1 MNLKPLLP
9 GLALVLAACGDVK
22 NPNGMPD
29 EPTSSAPVKVVTAN
43 PPKPDSAAA
52 KTENPVMPAD
62 TAMTGAWLLLDGA
75 LRSHDAQVLN
85 QLLDPEYGL
94 WILEQNGSV
103 PLVTRVADSEQFRD
117 QQQRPLFALD
127 KKLMTCAAPQTV
139 AALPTPNCPGGKF
152 TREGCFAGPSTAFR
166 ALDFWAR
173 ASLKGGNRNQGQA
186 AQGRTVRSVLQTS
199 TGYQFHFAKS
209 AGAGGRWRLIFID
222 LRGACPS

>member
-29 EPTSSAPVKVVTAN
+29 ESTSNASARIVTAN

-62 TAMTGAWLLLDGA
+62 TSVTGAWLILDGA

-85 QLLDPEYGL
+85 QLMDPEYGL
-94 WILEQNGSV
+94 WILEQAGGT
-103 PLVTRVADSEQFRD
+103 PRVTRVADVQQFRD
-117 QQQRPLFALD
+117 QQQQPLFALD
-127 KKLMTCAAPQTV
+127 KKLMTCAAPQPV
-139 AALPTPNCPGGKF
+139 AALPSASCPGGKF
-152 TREGCFAGPSTAFR
+152 GQEGCFVGPSTAFR
-166 ALDFWAR
+166 GLDFWAQ
-173 ASLKGGNRNQGQA
+173 ASVKGGNRNQGQA
-186 AQGRTVRSVLQTS
+186 AQGRTVRSVLQTR

-209 AGAGGRWRLIFID
+209 AGVGGRWRLIFVD